1 MVLKFKAQFHH
12 LVIQIY
18 GPLIV
23 CKGRFMFPFLGV
35 RQKRDYAMNFIN
47 LYLHTTISEQ
57 NLKNP
62 EMQ

>member
-23 CKGRFMFPFLGV
+23 CKGAAAAR
-35 RQKRDYAMNFIN
+35 
-47 LYLHTTISEQ
+47 TIYVSFFRS
-57 NLKNP
+57 KT
-62 EMQ
+62 EMKLRYEFYKSLFTYNYIWAKS